1 MDPDLEAAMR
11 RAREVVE
18 AGLAERDRARIKV
31 RQPLRSFTYAGEGLP
46 PELADIVVDE
56 LNVKEVRPGAETVL
70 DTKVTD
76 DLRMEG
82 LARDLVRQIQSERK
96 RLDFDIADRITTYY
110 QASGQVQAAF
120 ERFGDY
126 IKAETLSLDLVAERP
141 GGLEGATFRLED
153 SEYWIALKRLS

>member
-1 MDPDLEAAMR
+1 MDAELEAGMR

-46 PELADIVVDE
+46 RELAEIVVDE
-56 LNVKEVRPGAETVL
+56 LNVKEVRPGKETVL
-70 DTKVTD
+70 NTEVTEE
-76 DLRMEG
+76 LRQEG
-82 LARDLVRQIQSERK
+82 LARELVRQIQSERK

-110 QASGQVQAAF
+110 EASGQVQAAF

-126 IKAETLSLDLVAERP
+126 IKAETLSLDLVPERQSQP
-141 GGLEGATFRLED
+141 EGASFKLED
-153 SEYWIALKRLS
+153 TEYWIGLKRLS